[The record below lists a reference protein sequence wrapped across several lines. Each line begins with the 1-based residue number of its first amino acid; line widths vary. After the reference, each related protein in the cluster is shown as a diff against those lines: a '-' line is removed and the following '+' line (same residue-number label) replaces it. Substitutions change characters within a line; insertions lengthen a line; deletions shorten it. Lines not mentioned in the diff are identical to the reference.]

1 MPSCSSG
8 RIRLFPLTPS
18 SNLFSS
24 FRADMAFHFS
34 LATVLRVRVIIE
46 EREEGILQKILFNI
60 SKVFDDLER
69 IDTRIEEADNLRHAE
84 VLKPCIG
91 LDVNAYYG
99 EVKELKKRRKN
110 IEDKIQ
116 KLEEARDKQLAIYEA
131 ARRNREMLTDM
142 RDKKRTAYE
151 IEMNKREQ
159 KTLDDNYISRR
170 GRS

>member
-1 MPSCSSG
+1 
-8 RIRLFPLTPS
+8 
-18 SNLFSS
+18 
-24 FRADMAFHFS
+24 MAFHFS

-69 IDTRIEEADNLRHAE
+69 IDTRIEEADDSRHAE

-91 LDVNAYYG
+91 LDVHAFYG
-99 EVKELKKRRKN
+99 EVKELKQRRKDL
-110 IEDKIQ
+110 EDKIQ
-116 KLEEARDKQLAIYEA
+116 KLEEARDKQLVIYEA

-142 RDKKRTAYE
+142 REKKRTAHE

-159 KTLDDNYISRR
+159 KTLDDNYISRH